1 MRRYGGNPSETEDT
15 AGRNCAKWRWLDP
28 YYPCSVT
35 LDDRRVLERV
45 YVMEYETYIKVW
57 GVDPEDDR
65 GKESVAIA
73 QIIEIR
79 ENPWRLPIALANEL
93 YGAGESG
100 MGYLLFTVEFSN
112 GFVQPYVTGNAV
124 DFIVPPPGLR
134 AADARKN

>member
-1 MRRYGGNPSETEDT
+1 M
-15 AGRNCAKWRWLDP
+15 
-28 YYPCSVT
+28 
-35 LDDRRVLERV
+35 
-45 YVMEYETYIKVW
+45 MEYETYIKVW

-79 ENPWRLPIALANEL
+79 ESPWRLPIALANEL

-134 AADARKN
+134 VADARKVQPHEGRYSNPQPAPDYFWCLYQRVSDVAQEAGGLDSGGAGGAQ